1 MQYPISPLGGTLQYA
16 EIQFTEYDLTNGL
29 HVILY
34 QDDSLPVVVTSVMYH
49 VGAKDDPKERSGFA
63 HFFEHLLFEGTV
75 NIPRGEWFKLVT
87 ANGGS
92 NNANTSDDRTY
103 YYEVFPSN
111 QLELALWMEA
121 DRLKQPVINQIGVDT
136 QKEVVKEEKRMRYD
150 NRPYGHLLAQVKK
163 HLFSNHPY
171 QNTTIGE
178 MEHIDAST
186 LEEFQDFNKQYYIPN
201 NAVLVVAG
209 NFETAQAKSWI
220 EKHFGSIPMGN
231 TITRNTIEESPITN
245 TIYAEYEDNNI
256 QLPML
261 VLAYRTPSMKTR
273 NARILDMISAYLSD
287 GKSAKLYKKMVD
299 EKKIALQM
307 GAFNHSQED
316 YGMYI
321 IYGLPLGKVTLEDL
335 KKEID
340 EELIKLQKELISETD
355 FQKLKNKHLNHM
367 VDSRGSLENIAHD
380 LATFYLLYK
389 DVNLINTDAQIY
401 ESITREDIQR
411 VAQTYLNTEQRLELT
426 YKLKTQN

>member
-1 MQYPISPLGGTLQYA
+1 MQQYISSLGGNLQLA

-29 HVILY
+29 HVILH
-34 QDDSLPVVVTSVMYH
+34 QDDSLPVVVTSIMYH
-49 VGAKDDPKERSGFA
+49 VGAKDDPKGRSGFA

-103 YYEVFPSN
+103 YYEVFPAN

-121 DRLKQPVINQIGVDT
+121 DRLKHPVINQIGVDT

-150 NRPYGHLLAQVKK
+150 NRPYGMLLAQVKK
-163 HLFSNHPY
+163 HLFAQHPY

-186 LEEFQDFNKQYYIPN
+186 LEEFQNFNKKYYIPN

-209 NFETAQAKSWI
+209 NFEIEQAQSWI
-220 EKHFGSIPMGN
+220 DTYFGSIPKGN
-231 TITRNTIEESPITN
+231 EIIRTPIEEKPITQ
-245 TIYAEYEDNNI
+245 TIHATYEDNNI

-261 VLAYRTPSMKTR
+261 VLAYRTPSMK
-273 NARILDMISAYLSD
+273 NHEARVLDLISAYLSD

-321 IYGLPLGKVTLEDL
+321 MYGIPMTGVSLEDL

-340 EELIKLQKELISETD
+340 AEIFKLQDKLISETD
-355 FQKLKNKHLNHM
+355 FQKLKNKQANHM
-367 VDSRGSLENIAHD
+367 VDSRASLENIAHD
-380 LATFYLLYK
+380 LATFYLLHHE
-389 DVNLINTDAQIY
+389 VNLINTEAQHY
-401 ESITREDIQR
+401 DTITREDIQQI
-411 VAQTYLNTEQRLELT
+411 AQTYLKTEQRLELA
-426 YKLKTQN
+426 YNPKTQN

>member
-1 MQYPISPLGGTLQYA
+1 MQQHICSLGGNLQLA
-16 EIQFTEYDLTNGL
+16 EIQFTEYDLSNGL
-29 HVILY
+29 HVILH
-34 QDDSLPVVVTSVMYH
+34 QDDSLPVVVTSIMYH
-49 VGAKDDPKERSGFA
+49 VGAKDDPKGRSGFA

-103 YYEVFPSN
+103 YYEVFPAN

-121 DRLKQPVINQIGVDT
+121 DRLKHPVINQIGVDT

-150 NRPYGHLLAQVKK
+150 NRPYGMLLAEVKK
-163 HLFSNHPY
+163 HLFAQHPY

-186 LEEFQDFNKQYYIPN
+186 LEEFQDFNKKYYIPN

-209 NFETAQAKSWI
+209 NFEIEQAKSWI
-220 EKHFGSIPMGN
+220 DTYFGSIPKGSE
-231 TITRNTIEESPITN
+231 IARIPIAEKPITQ
-245 TIYAEYEDNNI
+245 TIHATYEDNNI
-256 QLPML
+256 QIPML
-261 VLAYRTPSMKTR
+261 VLAYRTPSMK
-273 NARILDMISAYLSD
+273 NHEARVLDLISAYLSD

-321 IYGLPLGKVTLEDL
+321 MYGIPMSGVSLEDL

-340 EELIKLQKELISETD
+340 AEIFKLQNELISETD
-355 FQKLKNKHLNHM
+355 FQKLKNKQANHM
-367 VDSRGSLENIAHD
+367 VDSRASLENIAHD
-380 LATFYLLYK
+380 LATFYLLHHE
-389 DVNLINTDAQIY
+389 VNLINTEAQHY
-401 ESITREDIQR
+401 DTITREDIQQI
-411 VAQTYLNTEQRLELT
+411 AQTYLKTEQRLELA
-426 YKLKTQN
+426 YNPKTQN